1 MSKRAT
7 QLLGLVEKSGDPA
20 GLAEYAAALE
30 SWVFELQAEASED
43 QLTGVMT
50 RRLITRFLEV
60 ELARSSR
67 TGVHTSVM
75 LIDVDHFKHV
85 NDAFGHHVGD
95 AVLRDLGALLRQMTR
110 ATDGVGR
117 LGGEEFVVVL
127 GDSGERETEAFAWQ
141 LRSTVE
147 SMVCGDLKIS
157 VSISIGVVESMPGED
172 GEDVLKRAD
181 AAMYDAKH
189 AGRNTVRRW
198 RTR

>member
-7 QLLGLVEKSGDPA
+7 QLLSLAGRSGDLA
-20 GLAEYAAALE
+20 GLAEYASTLE
-30 SWVFELQAEASED
+30 SLVFRLQDEACED

-50 RRLITRFLEV
+50 RRLIMQFLTT

-67 TGVHTSVM
+67 TNVPTSVM
-75 LIDVDHFKHV
+75 FIDVDHFKHV

-95 AVLRDLGALLRQMTR
+95 AVLRDLGALLNQTTR

-117 LGGEEFVVVL
+117 VGGEEFVAVL
-127 GDSGERETEAFAWQ
+127 GDSDDRQTEAIAWL

-147 SMVCGDLKIS
+147 SMVCGDLNIS
-157 VSISIGVVESMPGED
+157 VTVSIGVAESMPGED
-172 GEDVLKRAD
+172 GEAVLKRAD
-181 AAMYDAKH
+181 AAMYDAKC

-198 RTR
+198 RTQ